1 MEEKQQVVDRLV
13 VEIFELQKLL
23 YRKDHKHDDA
33 ADDVHDVGVK
43 IENLWAEYL
52 EEANKFG
59 KPIEIP
65 CSGGI
70 QYRNAYTA
78 MTVAYFSAAR
88 ILLSTIL
95 SPQVAQFPGSG
106 VALDHHDL
114 VILNCS
120 SYIMQKDIGCAY
132 LRMFLP
138 LTLVARHSASNE
150 KRTLARTLLEL
161 RNYGAPFNGLR
172 AIVLRQVQSA

>member
-1 MEEKQQVVDRLV
+1 MSCFQVEEKQQVVDRLV

-65 CSGGI
+65 CSRGI

-78 MTVAYFSAAR
+78 MTVAYFSAAE
-88 ILLSTIL
+88 LSL
-95 SPQVAQFPGSG
+95 YPNVS
-106 VALDHHDL
+106 
-114 VILNCS
+114 
-120 SYIMQKDIGCAY
+120 
-132 LRMFLP
+132 FLP
-138 LTLVARHSASNE
+138 MKKVTR
-150 KRTLARTLLEL
+150 
-161 RNYGAPFNGLR
+161 APRCG
-172 AIVLRQVQSA
+172 